1 MKAKKIQRFTHE
13 YLDAAAKLAVKSYTK
28 QFQVT
33 PFLPEALKNE
43 ERMKLFLQDIIE
55 HYPGVVVLQDNNEL
69 IGYMTALQILGY
81 VNKVN
86 AIYIPDWGHYAE
98 DLEDYYNMYKELAT
112 IWIDRG
118 YRFHMI
124 SVYSTHDL
132 VQETISWLGF
142 GKHVIDGIL
151 NAATFSIKQKDV
163 IIDYEIRKGTP
174 SDLHVITPLGLE
186 LTSYLSRSPLF
197 LQKESTDM
205 QQYKRW
211 IDAEGHH
218 FWLAFDDKTPV
229 GYIQIESGAEDVST
243 IVQDPESVSITG
255 LYVSPSY
262 RNKDIGKRLLEQA
275 VNWTKENALRLC
287 VDFESVNNLGREFWL
302 RYFKPFSFSYYR
314 YTL

>member
-13 YLDAAAKLAVKSYTK
+13 FLDAAAKLAVKSYEK
-28 QFQVT
+28 QLKVT
-33 PFLPEALKNE
+33 PILPESLKKE
-43 ERMKLFLQDIIE
+43 EKMKAFLQDIIE
-55 HYPGVVVLQDNNEL
+55 HYPGIVTLRKDEL
-69 IGYMTALQILGY
+69 IGYFTGFQILGY

-98 DLEDYYNMYKELAT
+98 DIEDYYNMYKELART
-112 IWIDRG
+112 WIDRG

-124 SVYSTHDL
+124 SVYSTHDT

-142 GKHVIDGIL
+142 GKYVIDGIL
-151 NAATFSIKQKDV
+151 NVATFSIKQKQ
-163 IIDYEIRKGTP
+163 IITEYEIKKGTP
-174 SDLHVITPLGLE
+174 SDLHIVAPLGLE
-186 LTSYLSRSPLF
+186 LNSYLSRSPLF

-205 QQYKRW
+205 QYYKRW

-218 FWLAFDDKTPV
+218 FWLAFDGKTPV
-229 GYIQIESGAEDVST
+229 GFIQIESGAEDVST
-243 IVQDPESVSITG
+243 IVQDPESVSITS

-262 RNKDIGKRLLEQA
+262 RNRDVGKRLLEQA